1 MPSNESR
8 TRQEGY
14 IRKLFSEPVGYS
26 SNPAK
31 NSGLDFGSLG
41 LGVAYCGSATIA
53 AGSQAL

>member
-8 TRQEGY
+8 TRPEGY
-14 IRKLFSEPVGYS
+14 VRKLFSEPVGYTL
-26 SNPAK
+26 NPEK

-41 LGVAYCGSATIA
+41 LGAAYCGSATIA